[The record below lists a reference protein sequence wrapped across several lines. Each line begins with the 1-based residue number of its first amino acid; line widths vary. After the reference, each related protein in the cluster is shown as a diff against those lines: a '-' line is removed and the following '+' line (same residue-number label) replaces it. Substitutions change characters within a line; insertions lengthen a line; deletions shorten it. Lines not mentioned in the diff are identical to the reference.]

1 MAQTRRAGLLTT
13 AVCVGLGALVVWRGG
28 DEIVSGNFAVL
39 FLLGLCLVGTT
50 GSVALTLPSP
60 HRDRLYRVA
69 EFLGRACIVA
79 FFACVVVFGLVV
91 PAVLVSPGSGKAPDT
106 VGEAQMLAL
115 WTLVVFVAVTVS
127 TIMDRR
133 RARRRGGDDPATDER
148 S

>member
-1 MAQTRRAGLLTT
+1 MTT
-13 AVCVGLGALVVWRGG
+13 VCVGLGALVVWRGG
-28 DEIVSGNFAVL
+28 DEILAGNFAVL

-50 GSVALTLPSP
+50 GSVALTLSSP
-60 HRDRLYRVA
+60 HRERLYRVA
-69 EFLGRACIVA
+69 EFLGRACVVA

-127 TIMDRR
+127 AIMDRR
-133 RARRRGGDDPATDER
+133 RARRLGDDDPATDER

>member
-1 MAQTRRAGLLTT
+1 MTT
-13 AVCVGLGALVVWRGG
+13 ICVGLGALVVWRGG
-28 DEIVSGNFAVL
+28 HEIVAGNFAVL

-60 HRDRLYRVA
+60 HRERLFRVA
-69 EFLGRACIVA
+69 EFLGRACIMA

-106 VGEAQMLAL
+106 LGEAQMLAL

-127 TIMDRR
+127 AIMDKR
-133 RARRRGGDDPATDER
+133 RARRRGAGAATDER

>member
-1 MAQTRRAGLLTT
+1 MA

-50 GSVALTLPSP
+50 GSVALTLSSP
-60 HRDRLYRVA
+60 HRERLYRVA
-69 EFLGRACIVA
+69 EFLGRACVVA

-127 TIMDRR
+127 AIMDRR
-133 RARRRGGDDPATDER
+133 RARRRGAGDVATDER